1 MSFNFQVNN
10 NSGLASALFGSN
22 SGGGNPLGDYSLI
35 RSGAYKKLLKA
46 YYSADTSKD
55 KKTDSTT
62 KKDTNKNTITTATSK
77 SDAAMQVVKTDA
89 ENLSDAASKLNTKSL
104 YKGTTAED
112 GTVSYDRSKIKSAVQ
127 NFISAYNTYTEST
140 GKSNSSS
147 VLKQNLSVIK
157 ATSANAKLLKEVGIT
172 YDKKGQLTLDAEKFD
187 KASVESIQ
195 SLFQGGGSYGDT
207 IQDRASATYRLA
219 NSAVY
224 NQKDG
229 ASYSSKGS
237 YSLLGNT
244 NEILDQLL

>member
-22 SGGGNPLGDYSLI
+22 SGGSNLLGDYSLI

-46 YYSADTSKD
+46 YYSADNSETQ
-55 KKTDSTT
+55 KTDSTT
-62 KKDTNKNTITTATSK
+62 KNDTDKNTTITATSK
-77 SDAAMQVVKTDA
+77 SDTSMQVVKTDA
-89 ENLSDAASKLNTKSL
+89 ENLRDAASKLNTKTL
-104 YKGTTAED
+104 YQGTTAED
-112 GTVSYDRSKIKSAVQ
+112 GTVSYDSSKIKSAVQ
-127 NFISAYNTYTEST
+127 NFISAYNAYAEST

-172 YDKKGQLTLDAEKFD
+172 YDKNGQLTLDTKEFD
-187 KASVESIQ
+187 NASIESIQ
-195 SLFQGGGSYGDT
+195 SLFQDTGSYGDT
-207 IQDRASATYRLA
+207 IRDYASATYRLA

-229 ASYSSKGS
+229 VSYSSNGD